1 MLIRTV
7 QISLDRSYQ
16 FVAKEYG
23 NWPGRL
29 LSCCTLLRAQVLMC
43 LQAVLRYDTYSLLQ
57 CFSCGRVRRLPT
69 VQSSQISDL
78 VRRFCTRKLLASFSH
93 FGNPVMHILHEQ
105 DFMSANCFYIVYE
118 QHSSWPVF
126 YCCAF
131 RTCVF
136 LLHFVKPCD
145 FFFFFFLRRGCLYR
159 CFKSIA
165 ASVSQDNKV
174 VLDCVD
180 YWSSVLL
187 QDG

>member
-145 FFFFFFLRRGCLYR
+145 FFFFFFLEARMLVQMFQEHCSE
-159 CFKSIA
+159 C
-165 ASVSQDNKV
+165 
-174 VLDCVD
+174 
-180 YWSSVLL
+180 
-187 QDG
+187 